1 MELDKKGI
9 FAVWLHKLQK
19 LCASSN
25 KKNLEEF
32 LPVIAKDIG
41 RFIDA
46 ETTCVC
52 IIEGEKLERLTAY
65 GRQAKSISDISV
77 KNEICA
83 WIMGKKRPL
92 FIDNS
97 RKNKKIIRDLPTNI
111 KIDSFVGAPM
121 FCKEGMLGMLLAINK
136 KKGLFTKEDSDSLSI
151 FSTILSPFIDNIRLN
166 EKQKQIQKK
175 LSALQSIIDT
185 TLSNQ
190 DLEGLLYAI
199 IQKIVHEMGVNA
211 GGIYL
216 LNESNN
222 ITFKTSYNIPA
233 EALEQYEEKIK
244 EMIKE
249 VLNNDG
255 AAACYAKG
263 EPLIMSQY
271 IKSYQVISILC
282 VPLKVNKRMI
292 GLIHIDTLTPHI
304 FSPYEI
310 NLLEILSE
318 RIALAIEN
326 NRLFTALN
334 DEVGTSST
342 LLQTAELVSN
352 NNSIDQLLKR
362 IVHIIPWLF
371 NSDWC
376 CTYLWIEKERVFIPV
391 ETSLTSKSLIEGFK
405 KMIIASGS
413 FLLADKIFEA
423 RNPII
428 IEDAANSELIP
439 QDYIRLFN
447 IKSLLI
453 APFVSRGAIMGFMTI
468 IFSQAKHHFTEREVV
483 IAKGLANQVA
493 VVIENMKL
501 NEDVKESEERYR
513 TLVENATDAIT
524 SIDLD
529 GVVINWNKAAE
540 RLYGYTKEDA
550 MGNKIPV
557 VPEDKAFELPMFFKN
572 VIMGNTISNFETKR
586 RHKNGHLI
594 DISLAISPVK
604 NEEGEIIGF
613 SGIARDITEKK
624 QLEEKRIQ
632 LEKEA
637 AVIELAGAAAHEINQ
652 PLTSVIARTDLLMM
666 NTPKEDPLYR
676 SLKVISDDAKR
687 MAALVQKIGQ
697 ITSYKSKPYIG
708 KDRIIDIEG
717 ATKDDAK

>member
-1 MELDKKGI
+1 MELDKKGR
-9 FAVWLHKLQK
+9 FATWLHKFQK

-25 KKNLEEF
+25 KKNLKDI
-32 LPVIAKDIG
+32 LPVIAKGIG

-46 ETTCVC
+46 ETTGVF
-52 IIEGEKLERLTAY
+52 IIEGEKLEFFTAY
-65 GRQAKSISDISV
+65 GRQAKSISDISL
-77 KNEICA
+77 KNEIFT
-83 WIMGKKRPL
+83 WIMKKERPL
-92 FIDNS
+92 SIDNS
-97 RKNKKIIRDLPTNI
+97 RKNKQIIRGLPVNI

-121 FCKEGMLGMLLAINK
+121 SCKKGMMGMLFAFNK
-136 KKGLFTKEDSDSLSI
+136 KKGLFTKDDADSLSI

-190 DLEGLLYAI
+190 DIESLLYAI
-199 IQKIVHEMGVNA
+199 IQKIVHEMEANA

-233 EALEQYEEKIK
+233 EVLEQYEEKIK
-244 EMIKE
+244 EMTKQA
-249 VLNNDG
+249 LNNDG

-271 IKSYQVISILC
+271 IKSYQVMSILC
-282 VPLKVNKRMI
+282 APLKVNKRMI

-304 FSPYEI
+304 FSPCEI
-310 NLLEILSE
+310 NLLEMLSE

-342 LLQTAELVSN
+342 LLQTAELVNN
-352 NNSIDQLLKR
+352 NNSIEQLLKR

-376 CTYLWIEKERVFIPV
+376 CTYLWMEKERAFLPV
-391 ETSLTSKSLIEGFK
+391 ETSLNSKPLIEGFK
-405 KMIIASGS
+405 KMIITPGS

-423 RNPII
+423 KNPIV

-439 QDYIRLFN
+439 QDHIRLFN
-447 IKSLLI
+447 IKSLLV
-453 APFVSRGAIMGFMTI
+453 APFVSREAIMGFMTI
-468 IFSQAKHHFTEREVV
+468 IFSQAKHHFTTREVV

-540 RLYGYTKEDA
+540 GLYGYTKEEV
-550 MGNKIPV
+550 MGKKIPV
-557 VPEDKAFELPMFFKN
+557 VPEDRAFELPMFSKN

-586 RHKNGHLI
+586 RHKDGHLI

-637 AVIELAGAAAHEINQ
+637 AVVELAGAAAHEINQ

-717 ATKDDAK
+717 ATKDDTE